1 MGLSYF
7 LPLHL
12 IEGKIEG
19 VIAQKL
25 RKSWLAKLKQSFHV
39 LRTLTIMLRELGP
52 AAQSVVVWGI
62 NYVVTRAL
70 CITRSLINLGI
81 SSCIYILIFIAWSEK
96 KDSHVH
102 LRSKIPSNGIFHP
115 WGWLIKTFP
124 LARSIFSFQVE
135 IILLLSKPKVSSV

>member
-1 MGLSYF
+1 MKESPSHSSTTTLSSSNSGLVVYLPPVFLYPISNLYMGLSYF

-70 CITRSLINLGI
+70 CISRSLI
-81 SSCIYILIFIAWSEK
+81 
-96 KDSHVH
+96 
-102 LRSKIPSNGIFHP
+102 RP
-115 WGWLIKTFP
+115 WYQQLYLYT
-124 LARSIFSFQVE
+124 
-135 IILLLSKPKVSSV
+135 

>member
-1 MGLSYF
+1 MKESPSHSSTTTLSSSNSGLVVYLPPVFLYPISNLYMGLSYF

-81 SSCIYILIFIAWSEK
+81 SSCIYILILIA
-96 KDSHVH
+96 
-102 LRSKIPSNGIFHP
+102 
-115 WGWLIKTFP
+115 
-124 LARSIFSFQVE
+124 
-135 IILLLSKPKVSSV
+135 